1 MQITLNN
8 QKNTFF
14 NRSLIAHSEGVSS
27 IKNRALG
34 TITKSCS
41 NLAAQG
47 LQKND
52 SHSKAKEY
60 RKMTIALKERAGE
73 LLYNPKELKQNR
85 VCGCG
90 KHRIDKELPVGVT
103 YNEKTGLAGYDNLQ
117 YCGSVWVCPDC
128 SYKISQE
135 RKTELAEAMKSCRS
149 KGFQVLMLTLTVP
162 HYAGDDLRQLLKKMS
177 VAKHA
182 FWTNRN
188 SREYL
193 SQNFPLVGHIT
204 ATEVKFNDRNGF
216 HPHYHILCFTENNF
230 KQEDID
236 LIQNELYE
244 FWAEKCVK
252 QGLGK
257 PSKEHGLH
265 IKIGSNE
272 DMLADY
278 VSKWGLASEM
288 TQAHQKIGKKNKDS
302 LTMWEVLELS
312 TMEASTND
320 KYGYIFKKYAQA
332 FKGRAQLFWS
342 KGLKD
347 LLIKTLT
354 KEEKQEKA
362 INEAEEYAQFLKDNP
377 LVLSLNSKDWWSI
390 CYHKKRAEFLDLV
403 ESDFRNNGIQTD
415 LKSVMDFLIGLKNPK
430 DFSRVE
436 GRISPLTDT
445 F

>member
-1 MQITLNN
+1 MQNTLNT
-8 QKNTFF
+8 QKSNF
-14 NRSLIAHSEGVSS
+14 SEVTPA

-47 LQKND
+47 LQRTD
-52 SHSKAKEY
+52 AHTKAKEY

-73 LLYNPKELKQNR
+73 ILYNPKKLKQNR

-103 YNEKTGLAGYDNLQ
+103 YNQKTGLAGYDNLQ
-117 YCGSVWVCPDC
+117 YCGSVWLCPDC

-135 RKTELAEAMKSCRS
+135 RKLELAEAMEACRS
-149 KGFQVLMLTLTVP
+149 KGLQVLMLTLTVP
-162 HYAGDDLRQLLKKMS
+162 HYAGDDLRILLKKMS
-177 VAKHA
+177 SAKHA

-188 SREYL
+188 SREYIA
-193 SQNFPLVGHIT
+193 QQFPLLGHIT
-204 ATEVKFNDRNGF
+204 ATEVKYSDRNGF
-216 HPHYHILCFTENNF
+216 HPHYHILCFTEHKF
-230 KQEDID
+230 KQEDIE
-236 LIQNELYE
+236 LIQDELYD

-265 IKIGSNE
+265 IKIGSN
-272 DMLADY
+272 DDVLADY

-312 TMEASTND
+312 AMEANTTD
-320 KYGYIFKKYAQA
+320 KYGRVFKKYAEA

-347 LLIKTLT
+347 LLVKALT
-354 KEEKQEKA
+354 AEEQKEKDKK
-362 INEAEEYAQFLKDNP
+362 EAEEYAQFLDDNP
-377 LVLSLNSKDWWSI
+377 MVLSIHASTWWSV
-390 CYHKKRAEFLDLV
+390 CYHKKRAELLDLV
-403 ESDFRNNGIQTD
+403 ELDYQVNGEGTD
-415 LKSVMDFLIGLKNPK
+415 LKIVRDFLVELKNPQ
-430 DFSRVE
+430 DFLR
-436 GRISPLTDT
+436 GRGEKSPPLME
-445 F
+445 